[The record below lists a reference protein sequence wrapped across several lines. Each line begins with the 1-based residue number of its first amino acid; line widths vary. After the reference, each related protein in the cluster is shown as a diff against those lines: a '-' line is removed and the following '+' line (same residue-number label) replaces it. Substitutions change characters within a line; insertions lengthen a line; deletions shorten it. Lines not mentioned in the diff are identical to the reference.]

1 MNFYDIKNKMKN
13 FFNNLNWNDIK
24 SNKNVSIY
32 LGITVLVIVIIISCF
47 CIFGKKSNS
56 KVTILNS
63 SDNKFSISIPSNI
76 KYKVN
81 SKENNE
87 FVIDLYS
94 EQDDMY
100 MYASTISKARE
111 LDLYEVASDDKKNYL
126 KDKENIRDDSGIL
139 ETTVD
144 NNKAYEYNLVYSDT
158 KFNKDFYCHVVW
170 IETEDNIYVLNF
182 EVSEKNMD
190 KYKEI
195 FNNIKNS
202 FISKINI

>member
-1 MNFYDIKNKMKN
+1 MNFDDIKNKMKN

-24 SNKNVSIY
+24 SN
-32 LGITVLVIVIIISCF
+32 
-47 CIFGKKSNS
+47 KSNS

-126 KDKENIRDDSGIL
+126 
-139 ETTVD
+139 
-144 NNKAYEYNLVYSDT
+144 
-158 KFNKDFYCHVVW
+158 
-170 IETEDNIYVLNF
+170 
-182 EVSEKNMD
+182 
-190 KYKEI
+190 
-195 FNNIKNS
+195 
-202 FISKINI
+202 